1 MRHVN
6 RSASRPTRGATTQRS
21 TVPVCAREARYLVDA
36 DPSGHD
42 GAHDRPTPD
51 APDALSPVKRPYV
64 GDYHGELH
72 GAREAIAVGLP
83 TILLALA
90 VGFCVGAVVW
100 AALGISSLLVKLLW
114 TDLRSVFDVAWY
126 PLALC
131 TIGGL
136 VIGLWTR
143 FSGTRIE
150 LLGSVMGQVK
160 RTGGYHV
167 KSVPK
172 SLVSFF
178 LPLAFGGSIGPEAGL
193 TGLIAAACTWIG
205 TTLKRA
211 GLKAKSVTDLTLSA
225 TLSAVFGTPFLGI
238 VATADDGM
246 PRAEDYAFRR
256 PAKIVLY
263 TAAAFGA
270 FGGISLISSIPGMS
284 SGLPRFGAF
293 DAGPLEYAWF
303 VPIVVAGWLLAMLFH
318 GAETAAA
325 KLGARLAAYPV
336 LSALLC
342 GVLIGLAGTFL
353 PDVLFA
359 GEEQS
364 TEIMG
369 TWTSMGA
376 ATLLLTGGTE
386 ACGDAALPAPGVG
399 RRSLLPV
406 HLRRHQLRL
415 RPGGPYGHCA
425 TVLRDGVRDLPRGG
439 HHAQAV
445 CRARAAHPVLPA
457 RWRAVDGPGGGA
469 GRSAAHAEGCSER
482 EGVGPAALWS
492 CCPATP
498 VALRTGNSVVP

>member
-6 RSASRPTRGATTQRS
+6 RSASRPTRGATAHETPS
-21 TVPVCAREARYLVDA
+21 AGCAREARHLADA

-150 LLGSVMGQVK
+150 LLDSVMGQVK

-167 KSVPK
+167 ISVPK
-172 SLVSFF
+172 SLISFF

-303 VPIVVAGWLLAMLFH
+303 APIVVAGWLLAMLFH

-342 GVLIGLAGTFL
+342 GALIGLAGTFL

-376 ATLLLTGGTE
+376 ATLLLTGALKLVATPLCQHLGWVGGHFFPSIFAGISFGYGLAALTGI
-386 ACGDAALPAPGVG
+386 APLFCVTVCVTSLVAGIMRKPFAALALLILCFPLDGVLWMGLAAVLGAALPMPKA
-399 RRSLLPV
+399 
-406 HLRRHQLRL
+406 
-415 RPGGPYGHCA
+415 
-425 TVLRDGVRDLPRGG
+425 VLKEK
-439 HHAQAV
+439 A
-445 CRARAAHPVLPA
+445 
-457 RWRAVDGPGGGA
+457 
-469 GRSAAHAEGCSER
+469 
-482 EGVGPAALWS
+482 
-492 CCPATP
+492 
-498 VALRTGNSVVP
+498 

>member
-1 MRHVN
+1 MRHADQTGAQAA
-6 RSASRPTRGATTQRS
+6 RSARTSATP
-21 TVPVCAREARYLVDA
+21 PVGRTHTARAATDA
-36 DPSGHD
+36 DASAPGTFDDTS
-42 GAHDRPTPD
+42 
-51 APDALSPVKRPYV
+51 APDTPSPDEPSYV
-64 GDYHGELH
+64 GDYGGELRT
-72 GAREAIAVGLP
+72 AREKVAVGLP
-83 TILLALA
+83 TILMALA

-114 TDLRSVFDVAWY
+114 TDLRSVFDVVWY

-131 TIGGL
+131 TVGGL
-136 VIGLWTR
+136 VIGLWTK
-143 FSGTRIE
+143 FSGTKIE
-150 LLGSVMGQVK
+150 LLDDVMAQVK
-160 RTGGYHV
+160 RTGGYRV
-167 KSVPK
+167 DSVPK

-270 FGGISLISSIPGMS
+270 FGGISLITSIPGMS
-284 SGLPRFGAF
+284 SGLPRFGTF
-293 DAGPLEYAWF
+293 DAGLLEFAWF
-303 VPIVVAGWLLAMLFH
+303 VPIVVAGWLLALLFH
-318 GAETAAA
+318 AAEVGTTR
-325 KLGARLAAYPV
+325 LGARLAAYPV

-364 TEIMG
+364 SEIMG
-369 TWTSMGA
+369 TWTSLGA
-376 ATLLLTGGTE
+376 ATLLLTGVLKLVATPLCQHLGWVGGHFFPSIFAGISFGYGLAALTGAE
-386 ACGDAALPAPGVG
+386 PLFCVTVCVTSLVAGIMRKPFAAIALLILCFPLDGVLWMGLAAVLGAALPMPKA
-399 RRSLLPV
+399 
-406 HLRRHQLRL
+406 
-415 RPGGPYGHCA
+415 
-425 TVLRDGVRDLPRGG
+425 VLGKK
-439 HHAQAV
+439 A
-445 CRARAAHPVLPA
+445 
-457 RWRAVDGPGGGA
+457 
-469 GRSAAHAEGCSER
+469 
-482 EGVGPAALWS
+482 
-492 CCPATP
+492 
-498 VALRTGNSVVP
+498 

>member
-6 RSASRPTRGATTQRS
+6 RSASRPTRGATAHETPS
-21 TVPVCAREARYLVDA
+21 AGCARETRRLVDA

-90 VGFCVGAVVW
+90 VGFCVGTVVW

-150 LLGSVMGQVK
+150 LLDSVMGQVK

-303 VPIVVAGWLLAMLFH
+303 APIVVAGWLLAMLFH

-325 KLGARLAAYPV
+325 KLGARLAAYPL

-342 GVLIGLAGTFL
+342 GALIGLAGTFL

-376 ATLLLTGGTE
+376 ATLLLTGALKLVATPLCQHLGWVGGHFFPSIFAGISFGYGLAALTGI
-386 ACGDAALPAPGVG
+386 APLFCVTVCVTSLVAGIMRKPFAALALLILCFPLDGVLWMGLAAVLGAALPMPKV
-399 RRSLLPV
+399 
-406 HLRRHQLRL
+406 
-415 RPGGPYGHCA
+415 
-425 TVLRDGVRDLPRGG
+425 VLKEK
-439 HHAQAV
+439 A
-445 CRARAAHPVLPA
+445 
-457 RWRAVDGPGGGA
+457 
-469 GRSAAHAEGCSER
+469 
-482 EGVGPAALWS
+482 
-492 CCPATP
+492 
-498 VALRTGNSVVP
+498 

>member
-6 RSASRPTRGATTQRS
+6 RSASRPTRGATAHETPS
-21 TVPVCAREARYLVDA
+21 AGCACEARHLVDA

-114 TDLRSVFDVAWY
+114 ADLRSVFDVAWY

-150 LLGSVMGQVK
+150 LLDSVMGQVK

-376 ATLLLTGGTE
+376 ATLLLTGALKLVATPLCQHLGWVGGHFFPSIFAGISFGYGLAALTGIE
-386 ACGDAALPAPGVG
+386 PLFCVTVCVTSLVAGIMRKPFAALALLILCFPLDGVLWMGLAAVLGAALPMPKV
-399 RRSLLPV
+399 
-406 HLRRHQLRL
+406 
-415 RPGGPYGHCA
+415 
-425 TVLRDGVRDLPRGG
+425 VLK
-439 HHAQAV
+439 
-445 CRARAAHPVLPA
+445 
-457 RWRAVDGPGGGA
+457 
-469 GRSAAHAEGCSER
+469 EKE
-482 EGVGPAALWS
+482 
-492 CCPATP
+492 
-498 VALRTGNSVVP
+498 

>member
-6 RSASRPTRGATTQRS
+6 RSASRPTRGATEHETPS
-21 TVPVCAREARYLVDA
+21 AGCAREARHLVDA

-150 LLGSVMGQVK
+150 LLDSVMGQVK

-303 VPIVVAGWLLAMLFH
+303 APIVVAGWLLAMLFH

-342 GVLIGLAGTFL
+342 GALIGLAGTFL

-376 ATLLLTGGTE
+376 ATLLLTGALKLVATPLCQHLGWVGGHFFPSIFAGISFSYGLAALTGV
-386 ACGDAALPAPGVG
+386 APLFCVTVCVTSLVAGIMRKPFAALALLILCFPLDGVLWMGLAAVLGAALPMPKV
-399 RRSLLPV
+399 
-406 HLRRHQLRL
+406 
-415 RPGGPYGHCA
+415 
-425 TVLRDGVRDLPRGG
+425 VLKEK
-439 HHAQAV
+439 A
-445 CRARAAHPVLPA
+445 
-457 RWRAVDGPGGGA
+457 
-469 GRSAAHAEGCSER
+469 
-482 EGVGPAALWS
+482 
-492 CCPATP
+492 
-498 VALRTGNSVVP
+498 